1 MVRKLLVLAVVT
13 LCVLGV
19 WTAGCGDDETDTET
33 SATTGVST
41 TEPSP
46 TSEGVTTTS
55 SSAPTG
61 AGPTTDTSS
70 TGGSVGTTIPVFSD
84 YGLWEDTIKYVNG
97 DKEIDLNIT
106 VSIPEDFADAGG
118 MSAPKDNNLVGVWV
132 RIDNMGGSNVKTSP
146 YWFTI
151 SDSDGN
157 VHESITVTGSDHQ
170 VMEPVDL
177 EPGKTVEGYVFFEA
191 PDNTAVVS
199 ATCDVSEGEDSGA
212 PRTWSD

>member
-1 MVRKLLVLAVVT
+1 MVRRLLVLAVVT

-19 WTAGCGDDETDTET
+19 WTAGCGDDETDTAT

-41 TEPSP
+41 TEPSS

-55 SSAPTG
+55 SSASTEP
-61 AGPTTDTSS
+61 GPNTDTTS
-70 TGGSVGTTIPVFSD
+70 TGEPVASTIPVFSD

-118 MSAPKDNNLVGVWV
+118 MSAPKDNELVGVWV
-132 RIDNMGGSNVKTSP
+132 RIDNMGSSNVKTSP
-146 YWFTI
+146 SWFTM

-170 VMEPVDL
+170 VMEPADL
-177 EPGKTVEGYVFFEA
+177 EPGKTVEGYVFFET
-191 PDNTAVVS
+191 PDNTTVVS
-199 ATCDVSEGEDSGA
+199 AACDVSEGEDPGA